1 MRPHPVSRPL
11 RPRQH
16 RILEFI
22 HMYRMLHGH
31 SPTVR
36 EIAQG
41 SGITSTSVTTYNIEQ
56 LASDGYVTRIP
67 GIARSLQ
74 LTQTGYQVI
83 FDHVPVI
90 ESGDVSLLLLEIHH
104 LRERCRH
111 LETICQANGWEAT
124 ARSA

>member
-22 HMYRMLHGH
+22 HSHRMTHGH
-31 SPTVR
+31 SPTLR

-41 SGITSTSVTTYNIEQ
+41 AGITSTSVTTYNIEQ
-56 LASDGYVTRIP
+56 LATDGYVTRIP

-74 LTQTGYQVI
+74 LTQTGYRVI
-83 FDHVPVI
+83 LDHLPVV
-90 ESGDVSLLLLEIHH
+90 ESGDVSLLLEIHH

-111 LETICQANGWEAT
+111 LEAICQANGWEAT
-124 ARSA
+124 TRIA